1 MKPARAGEA
10 PPAEASHVPAGPA
23 RRRWWLISALFAVAI
38 TSLLVLAV
46 FCMDVLSSARA
57 YVGGESLWS
66 KSQKDGVR
74 YLLRY
79 SASHAERD
87 WRGYQDA
94 ISFLLGDRIAREDLK
109 KPQPALQIVRRGF
122 IDG

>member
-1 MKPARAGEA
+1 MTPAHQTEA
-10 PPAEASHVPAGPA
+10 PSAEVWHVPAGTA

-38 TSLLVLAV
+38 TSLLLLAV

-57 YVGGESLWS
+57 YVGGESLS
-66 KSQKDGVR
+66 CKSQKDGVR

-79 SASHAERD
+79 SASHDERD

-94 ISFLLGDRIAREDLK
+94 ISIPLGDRVAREELE
-109 KPQPALQIVRRGF
+109 KPQP
-122 IDG
+122 D